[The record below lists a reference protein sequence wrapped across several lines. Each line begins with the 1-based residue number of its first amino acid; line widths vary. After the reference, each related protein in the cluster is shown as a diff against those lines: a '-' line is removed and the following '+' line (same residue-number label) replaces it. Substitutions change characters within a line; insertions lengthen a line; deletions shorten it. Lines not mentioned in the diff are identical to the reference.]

1 MVGPGVC
8 RVQTTG
14 MASSSPQEG
23 AWLAEHGQASG
34 PHRAIKPLDSAA
46 RSAAIQT
53 LEKQTML
60 HTLHFLTKV
69 SMPEPRGH
77 IKEH

>member
-1 MVGPGVC
+1 
-8 RVQTTG
+8 

-23 AWLAEHGQASG
+23 AWLAQHGQASS
-34 PHRAIKPLDSAA
+34 PHRAKKLFDSKAKSAA
-46 RSAAIQT
+46 AQA

-77 IKEH
+77 IWEHERVAKVTKMAAG